1 MLPPAPR
8 DVRDLLSNGET
19 NYVLE
24 GSGNSIF
31 KLEYLQNENSDLDAV
46 KRKMFYA
53 MRTIRI
59 LIIIFDQTS
68 PLIHK
73 IKNTQN

>member
-1 MLPPAPR
+1 MSYIWLLYEINAPAPR

-19 NYVLE
+19 NVLE

-46 KRKMFYA
+46 KSKMF
-53 MRTIRI
+53 
-59 LIIIFDQTS
+59 
-68 PLIHK
+68 
-73 IKNTQN
+73 